1 MQFLQSL
8 VSGIAQGCVYGL
20 VALSLAL
27 VYKTVNTASA
37 SQGALAVLG
46 ALGLLVAMAVLGS
59 PDWLAALGPDDIR
72 QLLSSGMVETGM
84 PHDLAHWVVIA
95 ATSVLC
101 GLLLALF
108 RFSTLGVA
116 LQATSQNRLAAHY
129 VGIPIQR
136 LNGVAW
142 CVAAM
147 VAGVAGLL
155 LAPMAFANVNLGW
168 IGLKALPAAA
178 VGSLVGLPAAIGSG
192 VVIGLLESVWGFYWA
207 SGVALGGT

>member
-1 MQFLQSL
+1 VQFLQL
-8 VSGIAQGCVYGL
+8 LLSGVAQGCIYGL

-37 SQGALAVLG
+37 SQGVLTVLG
-46 ALGLLVAMAVLGS
+46 AVGILVAMAVLGN

-72 QLLSSGMVETGM
+72 QLSSGMVDTGTP
-84 PHDLAHWVVIA
+84 PHALAHGVVIG
-95 ATSVLC
+95 ATGLLC

-108 RFSTLGVA
+108 RFSTLGMA
-116 LQATSQNRLAAHY
+116 LQAASQNRLAAHY

-142 CVAAM
+142 CVAVL

-155 LAPMAFANVNLGW
+155 LAPLTFVSVNLGW

-178 VGSLVGLPAAIGSG
+178 VGSLVGLPGAMGSG
-192 VVIGLLESVWGFYWA
+192 VAIGLLESFWGLYWA
-207 SGVALGGT
+207 SGVAMGGT